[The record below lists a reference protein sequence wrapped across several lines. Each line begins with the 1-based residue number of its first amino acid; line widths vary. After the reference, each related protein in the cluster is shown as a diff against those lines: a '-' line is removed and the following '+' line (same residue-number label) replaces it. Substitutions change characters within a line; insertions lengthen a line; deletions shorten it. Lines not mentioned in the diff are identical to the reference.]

1 MFNKYN
7 YFTTEN
13 NQGQYG
19 CIKSIVSFM
28 EDVDSNFI
36 MLLGNKDYYKS
47 PFRGG
52 DVYHKE
58 FSHFDQFKSIGEQ

>member
-28 EDVDSNFI
+28 GDVDSNFI
-36 MLLGNKDYYKS
+36 MLLSNKDYYKS
-47 PFRGG
+47 
-52 DVYHKE
+52 V
-58 FSHFDQFKSIGEQ
+58 KSRPLIS